1 MQMLS
6 QDISP
11 WFLNLFNSCAQQVS
25 IQISPILGFFSN
37 ILINYMYMLALKQT
51 RIHLTVKPT
60 KTRTNLQPGSVLF
73 FHISHGRTHSSAAS
87 KLNSDVK
94 PALQPVSYP

>member
-25 IQISPILGFFSN
+25 IRISQILWSFSN
-37 ILINYMYMLALKQT
+37 ILIDYMHMFALKQT
-51 RIHLTVKPT
+51 KIHLIVKPT
-60 KTRTNLQPGSVLF
+60 KIRTNLQALVLLCL
-73 FHISHGRTHSSAAS
+73 FHISYRETYIAQM
-87 KLNSDVK
+87 LPN
-94 PALQPVSYP
+94 